1 VNLINELAAR
11 LPSRDESVAPGTI
24 LDGEGRVIRV
34 VPAAEFRQPQL
45 PSRGTWRDRRRDKPQ
60 RQGRAMRDIVAAVV
74 LWPLF
79 VSAPARGEE
88 MPPPDRPTITPAPLH
103 ATMTEAERRLEESK
117 DLLRAMKP
125 SPPPNP
131 DLGYDLTTAIQQR
144 IIEKSL
150 PR

>member
-1 VNLINELAAR
+1 
-11 LPSRDESVAPGTI
+11 
-24 LDGEGRVIRV
+24 
-34 VPAAEFRQPQL
+34 
-45 PSRGTWRDRRRDKPQ
+45 
-60 RQGRAMRDIVAAVV
+60 MRDIVAAVV
-74 LWPLF
+74 LGPLL

-103 ATMTEAERRLEESK
+103 ATMTEAERRLEESMGK
-117 DLLRAMKP
+117 RRREDLLRAM
-125 SPPPNP
+125 NP